1 MYNKLPKS
9 SNLSEVMFQ
18 CPPKKIHVASRKN
31 MTYMTLSEEQKLKLQ
46 IETRSEEVKVW
57 SGQMVTDHEAK
68 KYNSHMLQEAGIYST
83 FAKKKST
90 I

>member
-1 MYNKLPKS
+1 
-9 SNLSEVMFQ
+9 
-18 CPPKKIHVASRKN
+18 
-31 MTYMTLSEEQKLKLQ
+31 MTLSEEQKLKLQ

-68 KYNSHMLQEAGIYST
+68 KYNSHMLHEAGTRIFYIYQ
-83 FAKKKST
+83 KKSS